1 MKQKF
6 GKSVLTAAI
15 VSSMSLVALAG
26 CSKGAASTTA
36 GATEDSASG
45 KEVLRVGMECA
56 YAPFNWTQDEATTP
70 DGSKAVKIYDSTYYA
85 YGYDV
90 AVSQIRW
97 EWKLRFTR

>member
-36 GATEDSASG
+36 GATE
-45 KEVLRVGMECA
+45 
-56 YAPFNWTQDEATTP
+56 
-70 DGSKAVKIYDSTYYA
+70 GS
-85 YGYDV
+85 
-90 AVSQIRW
+90 
-97 EWKLRFTR
+97 